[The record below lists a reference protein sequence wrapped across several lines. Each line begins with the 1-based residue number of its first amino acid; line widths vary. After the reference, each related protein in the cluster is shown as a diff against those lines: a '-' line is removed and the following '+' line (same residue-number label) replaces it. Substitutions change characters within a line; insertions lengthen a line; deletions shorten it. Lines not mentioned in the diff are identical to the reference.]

1 MAETRKATKKP
12 VRLNMTG
19 DEFKRLIEQRDPNHE
34 VDTLQELM
42 AMFEGIDDG
51 ETIAQYVHRVAVTP
65 ETMPEDSVGTEQ
77 IKNEA
82 VMLQDLNPEVKD
94 KMLNNLT
101 DEDME
106 KWFDDDPTNDDPEEE
121 TPDSTQTETGE

>member
-65 ETMPEDSVGTEQ
+65 ETMPEDSVGEAQ
-77 IKNEA
+77 LKNGGITFEKLA
-82 VMLQDLNPEVKD
+82 EDVQRLLNPE
-94 KMLNNLT
+94 L
-101 DEDME
+101 DERYS
-106 KWFDDDPTNDDPEEE
+106 TNADIDEIFPEL
-121 TPDSTQTETGE
+121 PAGEPSELSEQSE